1 MNFYEIKDKLMEQ
14 QSCDYDC
21 YFNGGI
27 LPVYC
32 FTKNNGI
39 NIDVRA
45 TIEQFNGEAD
55 YFSVKF
61 DLYPQYNSIDYTNTG
76 TKKYKNIND
85 FISDFVTINKAIQK
99 MGRDFKNI
107 GLF

>member
-32 FTKNNGI
+32 FTTKNDI

-45 TIEQFNGEAD
+45 TIEQFEGEAD
-55 YFSVKF
+55 YFSVNF
-61 DLYPQYNSIDYTNTG
+61 DFYPQCKDDDYTNS
-76 TKKYKNIND
+76 TKKYKNVDD
-85 FISDFVTINKAIQK
+85 FISDFTTINKTIQE
-99 MGRDFKNI
+99 MDRTFKNI

>member
-1 MNFYEIKDKLMEQ
+1 MKQ

-32 FTKNNGI
+32 FTKHNDI

-45 TIEQFNGEAD
+45 AIEQFEGEAD
-55 YFSVKF
+55 YFLVNF
-61 DLYPQYNSIDYTNTG
+61 DLYPQYNDNDYINNS
-76 TKKYKNIND
+76 TKKYKNVDD
-85 FISDFVTINKAIQK
+85 FILDFVTINKTIYEI
-99 MGRDFKNI
+99 GRTFKNI

>member
-14 QSCDYDC
+14 SCDYDC
-21 YFNGGI
+21 YFNGGV

-32 FTKNNGI
+32 FTKKNNI

-45 TIEQFNGEAD
+45 TIEQFEGEAN
-55 YFSVKF
+55 YFLVNF
-61 DLYPQYNSIDYTNTG
+61 DLYPQYNSVDYANTC
-76 TKKYKNIND
+76 TKKYKNIDD
-85 FISDFVTINKAIQK
+85 FISDFATINKTIQEI
-99 MGRDFKNI
+99 GRTFKNI